1 MSRVARR
8 SSHLLA
14 LLGGAVTAITAI
26 SPPGAIAQPAPP
38 PGDPPVEAPAPAP
51 PTDTPTPAPPTDA
64 PTPTPPVEAPTPA
77 PPPTDAPTPPP
88 TDGPLVD
95 APPVEEP
102 PTREQD
108 IATGVRGRIVDAD
121 TGEPISDVI
130 VTVVGQSVRT
140 TTDDDGVYQLALPR
154 GTYTLRFAGDLYQRQ
169 RVRGITVR
177 KGGITTVDLRL
188 AEDEI
193 EEVVVTA
200 PPDTTSDAV
209 QVVRRRKRATVSD
222 AISAEQIQRSA
233 DSNASD
239 AAKRMVGAT
248 IQDGRY
254 VVLRGL
260 GGRYSLTLL
269 NGVPLPSPDPD
280 VPAAPL
286 DLFPAALLA
295 NLTVTKTFSP
305 DLPGNF
311 AGGAL
316 SIETRSFPAK
326 FTLKVKGGLA
336 ANSETSFRSLQGY
349 DGGSLDGL
357 GYDDGTRALPSAIP
371 DGELAGDPALS
382 EEELRAQTTSFANV
396 WTLAPHRAGPN
407 GSLSVTAGDTLRIRN
422 QQLGY
427 FASLNYSHGYSRRR
441 THLARVG
448 EADGAGGFLPSVLQL
463 DEDQGT
469 ESASVGGL
477 LTAGWTPS
485 AAHNVNLISL
495 YAHNADDIGSQVTGT
510 DNNTSVI
517 DRTRLRFLER
527 QLFFTQLIGEDSLRG
542 GKVILGWQANI
553 ARVSQHEPD
562 TRDLLRSQI
571 PDGRWLI
578 SRNAGSSERLFADL
592 GDTSGGGG
600 LDVTVPFEDWKL
612 KGGATYLHT
621 RRDYQARRFHF
632 DISGAM
638 AFAPVEE
645 AFAASNEAMTFSEST
660 LPTDGYRATRGV
672 LASYLLADVA
682 LGDKLRLVG
691 GARFERSALD
701 LTVESKVD
709 LMAPPM
715 AVATRDDRS
724 LLPALNA
731 VYTLGQNANLRAAY
745 TQTVARANFREIAPA
760 LYYDFVRRRA
770 IGGNPDLVETRIHN
784 ADLRWESYLGD
795 GDLVAASLFYKR
807 FISPIE
813 ATIEDAGSGE
823 NVGFSNALAASS
835 YGLELEGR
843 SGLGRL
849 HPALSPFSLSAN
861 VSLIGSSISEEG
873 ASRPLQGQS
882 PYVINVDLGYASAK
896 QGTTIDLLYNAF
908 GRRIEEVGTGGS
920 GNVYEEP
927 VHRFDA
933 SLSQKLR
940 PDVKLKL
947 AATNL
952 LNQRAV
958 RTQNDV
964 EILAYRIGVA
974 VIASVE
980 FSVE

>member
-1 MSRVARR
+1 MTTVGRPTSCA
-8 SSHLLA
+8 LA
-14 LLGGAVTAITAI
+14 ALCAALAAATA
-26 SPPGAIAQPAPP
+26 
-38 PGDPPVEAPAPAP
+38 APAQAQ
-51 PTDTPTPAPPTDA
+51 PTDTP
-64 PTPTPPVEAPTPA
+64 PVA
-77 PPPTDAPTPPP
+77 PPPSPGAE
-88 TDGPLVD
+88 L
-95 APPVEEP
+95 AS
-102 PTREQD
+102 
-108 IATGVRGRIVDAD
+108 GVRGRIVDSD
-121 TGEPISDVI
+121 TGAPLADIR
-130 VTVVGQSVRT
+130 VTVVGQAAAT
-140 TTDDDGVYQLALPR
+140 TTDAAGTYQLALPR
-154 GTYTLRFAGDLYQRQ
+154 GTYTLRYAGDFYQRQ
-169 RVRGITVR
+169 RVRGVTVR
-177 KGGITTVDLRL
+177 AGGITQVDLRL
-188 AEDEI
+188 SEEEL

-200 PPDTTSDAV
+200 PPDATTDAV

-233 DSNASD
+233 DSSASD

-248 IQDGRY
+248 IQDNRY

-305 DLPGNF
+305 DMPGNF

-316 SIETRSFPAK
+316 SIETRSFPTR

-336 ANSETSFRSLQGY
+336 ANSETSFRSIQGY
-349 DGGSLDGL
+349 DGGGLDGL
-357 GYDDGTRALPSAIP
+357 GFDDGTRALPTAIP
-371 DGELAGDPALS
+371 TAALAGDPALS
-382 EEELRAQTTSFANV
+382 PEQLRAQTTSFKNT
-396 WTLAPHRAGPN
+396 WTLQPHRSGPN
-407 GSLSVTAGDTLRIRN
+407 GSLSVTAGDTVRIKN

-441 THLARVG
+441 THLQRVG
-448 EADGAGGFLPSVLQL
+448 ESDGQGGTLPSVLQL
-463 DEDQGT
+463 DESQGT
-469 ESASVGGL
+469 ETASVGGL
-477 LTAGWTPS
+477 VTAGWAPS
-485 AAHNVNLISL
+485 AAHALNLITL
-495 YAHNADDIGSQVTGT
+495 YSHNADDIGSQVTGT
-510 DNNTSVI
+510 DNSTSTI
-517 DRTRLRFLER
+517 DRSRLRFVER
-527 QLFFTQLIGEDSLRG
+527 QLLFTQLLGEDSLAH

-600 LDVTVPFEDWKL
+600 VDVTVPFEDWKL
-612 KGGATYLHT
+612 KGGGSYLHT
-621 RRDYQARRFHF
+621 QRDYQARRFHF

-638 AFAPVEE
+638 AFAPIEE
-645 AFAASNEAMTFSEST
+645 AFAPTNEAMTFYEAT

-672 LASYLLADVA
+672 LAGYLLADVA

-691 GARFERSALD
+691 GARFERAALD
-701 LTVESKVD
+701 LTVESTID

-715 AVATRDDRS
+715 AVASRDDRG
-724 LLPALNA
+724 LLPAINA
-731 VYTLGQNANLRAAY
+731 VYTLGEHANLRAAY
-745 TQTVARANFREIAPA
+745 AQTVARANFREIAPA

-770 IGGNPDLVETRIHN
+770 IGGNPELRETRIHN

-795 GDLVAASLFYKR
+795 GDLLAASLFYKR
-807 FISPIE
+807 FDSPIE

-823 NVGFSNALAASS
+823 NVGFSNALAADS
-835 YGLELEGR
+835 YGLELEAR

-849 HPALSPFSLSAN
+849 HPALAPLSVSAN
-861 VSLIGSSISEEG
+861 VSLIGSSIREPG
-873 ASRPLQGQS
+873 TSRPLQGQS
-882 PYVINVDLGYASAK
+882 PYVVNLDLGYTSTK
-896 QGTTIDLLYNAF
+896 QGTTIDLIYNAF

-927 VHRFDA
+927 VHRLDL

-940 PDVKLKL
+940 DDLKLKL

-952 LNQRAV
+952 LDQRVV

-980 FSVE
+980 FSLD